1 MTSLEEIAHYDVVV
15 MCGISGSGKT
25 EFSRRLTAQGYERLS
40 ADALLWSEYGDV
52 FPSLPQQVRRKA
64 FAQLGERLVSE
75 LDVLLRDGSCVVVD
89 ATMCKR
95 SARDEVRKCCLSHGR
110 DPLFVYLK
118 ASYPTLLQRLA
129 GRSGIGPDDQ
139 IVAPECLLRYCE
151 GFQEPEPDENHI
163 TIVNE

>member
-25 EFSRRLTAQGYERLS
+25 EFSRRLTTLGHERLS
-40 ADALLWSEYGDV
+40 ADALLWSEYGDD
-52 FPSLPQQVRRKA
+52 FPSLPQPVRQKA
-64 FAQLGERLVSE
+64 FAHVGERLVSE
-75 LDVLLRDGSCVVVD
+75 LDGLLRDGCRVVVD

-95 SARDEVRKCCLSHGR
+95 SAREAVRKCCLAHGL

-129 GRSGIGPDDQ
+129 ARSGIGPDDQ
-139 IVAPECLLRYCE
+139 SVAPECLHRYCE